1 MPKDAEIL
9 SSNNRLCSLTVDLLV
24 EECHCGSKKNPS
36 VPLLPELT
44 LCINCT
50 PSSILSCPE
59 SVGVCGGH
67 YFFLAGVGVNE
78 SLSTCFARMV
88 LLLSNQGNQH
98 KKISRFLQGSGWPQS
113 CVQHNDCQPELGKNH
128 SEDDINL
135 KSKLHVQ
142 NCTNVRLKNKQ
153 HLGL

>member
-1 MPKDAEIL
+1 M
-9 SSNNRLCSLTVDLLV
+9 N
-24 EECHCGSKKNPS
+24 HCLH
-36 VPLLPELT
+36 V
-44 LCINCT
+44 
-50 PSSILSCPE
+50 
-59 SVGVCGGH
+59 
-67 YFFLAGVGVNE
+67 
-78 SLSTCFARMV
+78 FARMV

-98 KKISRFLQGSGWPQS
+98 QKISRFLQGSGWPQS

-153 HLGL
+153 RLGL